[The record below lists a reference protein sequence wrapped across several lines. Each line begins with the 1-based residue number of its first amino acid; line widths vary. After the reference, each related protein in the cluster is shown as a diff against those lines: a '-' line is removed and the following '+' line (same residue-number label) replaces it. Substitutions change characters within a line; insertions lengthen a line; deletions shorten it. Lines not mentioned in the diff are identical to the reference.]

1 MKTGLAVRAVFGVAV
16 NGLILS
22 LLLSAAQQD
31 AAQALV
37 IEMTAKKYEYSPAEV
52 RVKRGARVELRIRAT
67 DRDHGIRFDL
77 RPAGA
82 DRASSPG
89 LRFEDGLDNWRLEK
103 DEVRVI
109 RFTADRAGNYEFKC
123 SVTCGFGHR
132 RMKGRLVVEE

>member
-1 MKTGLAVRAVFGVAV
+1 MKTMLAVRIALGVAV
-16 NGLILS
+16 SGLTLS

-31 AAQALV
+31 TAQVAV
-37 IEMTAKKYEYSPAEV
+37 IQMTAKKYEYSPAEI

-77 RPAGA
+77 QPAGA
-82 DRASSPG
+82 DRASPPG

-103 DEVRVI
+103 DQVRVI
-109 RFTADRAGNYEFKC
+109 RFTAERAGNYEFRC

-132 RMKGRLVVEE
+132 RMKGRLVVEG

>member
-1 MKTGLAVRAVFGVAV
+1 MRPKAPVFLSVAILAFAAAGLHSGV
-16 NGLILS
+16 
-22 LLLSAAQQD
+22 
-31 AAQALV
+31 QASGAPDVV
-37 IEMTAKKYEYSPAEV
+37 IEMTAKKYEYSPAEI
-52 RVKRGARVELRIRAT
+52 RVKQGARVELRIRAT

-77 RPAGA
+77 RPEGA
-82 DRASSPG
+82 DRASPPG

-109 RFTADRAGNYEFKC
+109 RFTAERAGNYEFKC

>member
-1 MKTGLAVRAVFGVAV
+1 MKTRLAVRVVLGVAGS
-16 NGLILS
+16 GLLLG

-31 AAQALV
+31 AAQNLV
-37 IEMTAKKYEYSPAEV
+37 IEMTAKKYEYSPSEI
-52 RVKRGARVELRIRAT
+52 RVKRGAHVELRIRAT

-82 DRASSPG
+82 ERNSPPG

-109 RFTADRAGNYEFKC
+109 RFTAERAGNYEFKC